1 MDLSKWELF
10 SKVAEHGSLTRAAM
24 MLDLA
29 QSAISRQ
36 INALE
41 RECGGRLFLR
51 TGRGVALTE
60 TGERILPRIR
70 ALLAEAEQI
79 ANDVRMTAGTPVGEV
94 RLGVIPSIA
103 YPLINTLVKRVRSQ
117 FPEVRLQLFEGS
129 SGELDEMV
137 TTGRVDIGVFYRYG
151 KSLPAN
157 ETSVA
162 VVDTYLIGPIG
173 DALTSGDTV
182 RFSQLDGLA
191 MVLPSAPN
199 GLRTL
204 LDQLMRRKNVAFTV
218 PLEANSIPIMKD
230 VVADGGGYT
239 VMPLHAVLAEVQTG
253 RLQASR
259 LINPGIERII
269 SLATTTHH
277 PLTLA
282 AREIANLTRRTAD
295 DLTEKGAWRQG
306 RS

>member
-137 TTGRVDIGVFYRYG
+137 TTGRVDIGVLYRYG

-204 LDQLMRRKNVAFTV
+204 LDQLMRRKNVTFTV

-269 SLATTTHH
+269 ALATTTHH

-295 DLTEKGAWRQG
+295 DLTAKGAWRQG
-306 RS
+306 LT